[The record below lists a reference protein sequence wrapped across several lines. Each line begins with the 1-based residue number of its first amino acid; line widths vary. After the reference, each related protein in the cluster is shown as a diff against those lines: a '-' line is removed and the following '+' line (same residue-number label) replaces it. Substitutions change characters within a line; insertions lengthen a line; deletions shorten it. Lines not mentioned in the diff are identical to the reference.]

1 MLYILLFIFICVIIY
16 GVIHD
21 YCVDHYSE
29 VADIF
34 VRVGKVVSIV
44 ILLVIIGVWAKYN
57 SIKSTAN
64 AQLEVLNEQNEIV
77 LAQIEPL
84 VQQALNYESNTYK
97 EFKLTPENIVAFGN
111 RAETMKKYLTKGSQI
126 AVSGRIQTGS
136 YDGADGKRVY
146 TTDVVI
152 DEFQFLDSRG
162 SGNTNSQATSNNT
175 GDVTPY
181 DFSAENNEV
190 ETDPFKDF
198 GDKIE
203 IDDSDLPF

>member
-1 MLYILLFIFICVIIY
+1 MNKVFLVGRLTRDPDLRYGASNNAVMRTSIAVDRQFTNQNGEREADFI
-16 GVIHD
+16 
-21 YCVDHYSE
+21 
-29 VADIF
+29 
-34 VRVGKVVSIV
+34 
-44 ILLVIIGVWAKYN
+44 
-57 SIKSTAN
+57 
-64 AQLEVLNEQNEIV
+64 
-77 LAQIEPL
+77 
-84 VQQALNYESNTYK
+84 
-97 EFKLTPENIVAFGN
+97 NIVAFGN
-111 RAETMKKYLTKGSQI
+111 RAETMKKYLAKGSQI

-162 SGNTNSQATSNNT
+162 ANNQNTQAPSNNSST
-175 GDVTPY
+175 TEVTPY
-181 DFSAENNEV
+181 DFSSENTEV